1 MKEKLTRIA
10 VLKGE
15 EAKALNRARSHGFS
29 MEYDG
34 TKGKER
40 LEFYKCETVE
50 RKIIEEEKKDGVQL
64 KHMACVGICETFPSV
79 GKTGYHAGIKFCSKC
94 NRFMYSDNVFCLCCS
109 GNLRV
114 GPYNKRERAKRK
126 A

>member
-15 EAKALNRARSHGFS
+15 EAKALNRARRDGFS

-40 LEFYKCETVE
+40 LDFYKVVTVE
-50 RKIIEEEKKDGVQL
+50 RKTIEEEKKDGQ
-64 KHMACVGICETFPSV
+64 
-79 GKTGYHAGIKFCSKC
+79 
-94 NRFMYSDNVFCLCCS
+94 
-109 GNLRV
+109 
-114 GPYNKRERAKRK
+114 
-126 A
+126 